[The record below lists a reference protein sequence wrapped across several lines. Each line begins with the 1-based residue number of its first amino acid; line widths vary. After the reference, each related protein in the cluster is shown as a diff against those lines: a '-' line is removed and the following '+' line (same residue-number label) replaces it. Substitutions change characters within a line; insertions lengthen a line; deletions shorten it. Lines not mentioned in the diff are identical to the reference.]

1 MTLDLLENGEVAKI
15 SNFNVTEQLL
25 ERFFSLGL
33 SRAKMVKKVYS
44 TLGDSTILIE
54 CDRMC
59 LMLRSDE
66 AKSIEVEKFN
76 EKDY

>member
-1 MTLDLLENGEVAKI
+1 MTLDLLENGKVARI

-33 SRAKMVKKVYS
+33 SKAKIIKKICS
-44 TLGDSTILIE
+44 SLGGSTILIE
-54 CDRMC
+54 CDRVC

-66 AKSIEVEKFN
+66 AKSIEVERI
-76 EKDY
+76 